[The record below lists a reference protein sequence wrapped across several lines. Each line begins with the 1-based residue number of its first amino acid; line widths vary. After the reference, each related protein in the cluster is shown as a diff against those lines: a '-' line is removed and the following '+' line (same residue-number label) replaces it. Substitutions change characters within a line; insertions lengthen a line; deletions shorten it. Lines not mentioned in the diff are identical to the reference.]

1 MKDIAGLENTL
12 NEYFGKKA
20 PALPVN
26 IKELLVKFAP
36 WLSVIGVVISIPAL
50 LALVGLGGIVAITAP
65 LGGVSGIQ
73 AGFGYTISMIFLV
86 ATVVLEALAIPGLFA
101 KSKAGWKMMFYSV
114 LVSAVGS
121 ILSMNIVSAIIGF
134 AIGCYFLFQV
144 REYYK

>member
-20 PALPVN
+20 PALPTN

-36 WLSVIGVVISIPAL
+36 WLSVIGVVLSLPAL
-50 LALVGLGGIVAITAP
+50 LALVGLGGLVAITSP
-65 LGGVSGIQ
+65 LGGVSGVQ
-73 AGFGYTISMIFLV
+73 QGVGYLISVVFLIITV
-86 ATVVLEALAIPGLFA
+86 ALEGLAIPGLFA
-101 KSKAGWKMMFYSV
+101 KSKAGWKMMFYSI

-121 ILSMNIVSAIIGF
+121 LLGMNIVSAIIGL
-134 AIGCYFLFQV
+134 AVGCYFLFQV